1 MASSNRRDVPT
12 ARFADSPYRSLL
24 KAVSWRLTGTF
35 DTVVLAWLIT
45 GHAGKAFSIGLA
57 ELVTKTLLYYL
68 HERLWNRVPLGR
80 QVVPPKGDY
89 EI

>member
-1 MASSNRRDVPT
+1 MSAPVPT
-12 ARFADSPYRSLL
+12 PERFEEKHHRSLL
-24 KAVSWRLTGTF
+24 KALSWRLTGTF

-57 ELVTKTLLYYL
+57 EMGTKTVLYYL
-68 HERLWNRVPLGR
+68 HERLWNRISVGR
-80 QVVPPKGDY
+80 VRRTNLEY

>member
-1 MASSNRRDVPT
+1 MNPTQSTAAASVRI
-12 ARFADSPYRSLL
+12 ADTHYRSLL

-35 DTVVLAWLIT
+35 DTIILSWLIT

-57 ELVTKTLLYYL
+57 ELATKTVLYYL
-68 HERLWNRVPLGR
+68 HERAWNRVEVGR
-80 QVVPPKGDY
+80 QVKREAEY

>member
-1 MASSNRRDVPT
+1 MSASSLT
-12 ARFADSPYRSLL
+12 TERFLEKPHRSLL

-57 ELVTKTLLYYL
+57 EVGTKTVLYYL
-68 HERLWNRVPLGR
+68 HERLWNRISVGR
-80 QVVPPKGDY
+80 VQRVETEY
-89 EI
+89 NI